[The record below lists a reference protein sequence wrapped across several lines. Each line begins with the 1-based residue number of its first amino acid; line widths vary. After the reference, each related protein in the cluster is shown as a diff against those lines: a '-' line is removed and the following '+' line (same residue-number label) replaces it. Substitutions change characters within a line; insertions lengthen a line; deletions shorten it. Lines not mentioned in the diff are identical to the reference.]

1 MVRMRSGVGVAVAAI
16 VVTALVGCGGGAAK
30 PDASGVDAGAGATG
44 GADAGDVETS
54 VDAELESKPDL
65 ATDFA
70 GPSAD
75 VVTRCPTAAAALA
88 PAAGALV
95 IDDFDGTGRL
105 DGRIRANGVFTVR
118 EQFDATSG
126 ATFDPAPAIEA
137 GCGAGAL
144 GAAHIRGRAADTGAT
159 FAIVFSTPAPGGTP
173 AARYDAS
180 GTTGISFRIALG
192 DASASKIVTL
202 QVNLA
207 GSQWDYTKDV
217 AVDGTAWQ
225 TVTILWSDLQA
236 APTAPAFSPAALNQL
251 VFPFFPDTD
260 VDVYLDDLA
269 FVK

>member
-1 MVRMRSGVGVAVAAI
+1 MRSGVGRAVAA
-16 VVTALVGCGGGAAK
+16 VVAAALVGCGGGSAT
-30 PDASGVDAGAGATG
+30 PDASGVDGGAGAPGAAGSDG
-44 GADAGDVETS
+44 GTADTSADAGT
-54 VDAELESKPDL
+54 ESKPDL
-65 ATDFA
+65 ATDFT
-70 GPSAD
+70 SATD
-75 VVTRCPTAAAALA
+75 GTTRCPTAAAALA
-88 PAAGALV
+88 PADGESV
-95 IDDFDGTGRL
+95 IDDFEGTGRL
-105 DGRIRANGVFTVR
+105 DGRIRTNGVFTVK

-126 ATFDPAPAIEA
+126 AMFDPAPAIEA
-137 GCGAGAL
+137 SCGAAAP

-159 FAIVFSTPAPGGTP
+159 FAIVFSTPVPGATP

-207 GSQWDYTKDV
+207 GSQWDYIKDV
-217 AVDGTAWQ
+217 AINGTTWQ

-260 VDVYLDDLA
+260 VDVYIDDLA